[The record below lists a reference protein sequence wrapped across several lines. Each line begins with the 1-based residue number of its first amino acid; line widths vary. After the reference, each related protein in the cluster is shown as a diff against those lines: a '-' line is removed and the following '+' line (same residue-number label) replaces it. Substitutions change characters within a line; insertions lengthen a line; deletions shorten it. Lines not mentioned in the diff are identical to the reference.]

1 MIPFGQSGRTV
12 SSYLNPET
20 QEPKIGWIIRLWS
33 LAVEVVPLAVF
44 FVGFQLYDIFTAAA
58 ASVVAAVIV
67 LSVTWLAEKRVAVF
81 PIFSVVLSGVLT
93 AAAIIFS
100 DAVLIKIQPTMFNGL
115 FALVLLGGFALGHSM
130 MRVFFGAQFRLTD
143 RTWRLLSLR
152 WGVFFGALAIANEFA
167 WRLMDEEG
175 WVWVK
180 VFVLAPLVGLFALL
194 QLPLT
199 LKGRLPAD

>member
-12 SSYLNPET
+12 FSYLNPET
-20 QEPKIGWIIRLWS
+20 PELKIGWIMRLWS
-33 LAVEVVPLAVF
+33 LAVEVVPLGVF
-44 FVGFQLYDIFTAAA
+44 FAGYQLYDIFTAAA
-58 ASVVAAVIV
+58 ASVVAAAIV
-67 LSVTWLAEKRVAVF
+67 LSGTWLAEKRIAVF
-81 PIFSVVLSGVLT
+81 PIFSVVLSGALT

-100 DAVLIKIQPTMFNGL
+100 DAMLIKIQPTIFNGL

-130 MRVFFGAQFRLTD
+130 MRVFFGAQFRLND
-143 RTWRLLSLR
+143 RTWLLLSLR
-152 WGVFFGALAIANEFA
+152 WGVFLAGLAIANEFA

>member
-1 MIPFGQSGRTV
+1 M
-12 SSYLNPET
+12 
-20 QEPKIGWIIRLWS
+20 RLWS
-33 LAVEVVPLAVF
+33 LAVEVVPLGIF
-44 FVGFQLYDIFTAAA
+44 FAGFQLYDIFTAAA
-58 ASVVAAVIV
+58 ASVVAATIV
-67 LSVTWLAEKRVAVF
+67 LSGTWLAEKRIAAF
-81 PIFSVVLSGVLT
+81 PVYSVILSGVLT

-100 DAVLIKIQPTMFNGL
+100 DAVLIKIQPTIFNGL

-130 MRVFFGAQFRLTD
+130 MRIFFGAQFRLTD

-152 WGVFFGALAIANEFA
+152 WGLFFASLAIANEFA

-199 LKGRLPAD
+199 LKGRSPAD